1 MTCEQT
7 LLGFAF
13 ENSEGLG
20 TLAFALIMAITFL
33 VLMWIAKE

>member
-1 MTCEQT
+1 MSCEQT

-20 TLAFALIMAITFL
+20 ALAFALIMAITFL
-33 VLMWIAKE
+33 VFMWITKE